1 MKYNIEKASQITR
14 SALIGQAVGD
24 ALGVPVEFLSR
35 AKVRSI
41 NLTEMV
47 GSDVPHNFHSHWG
60 DQLPAGTWSDDTSMA
75 VAAMASITR
84 KCGAID
90 CDDIMD
96 RFTGWLN
103 RGFYTATGRTFDV
116 GNTVSTALHNYSI
129 GIPSIN
135 CGPANYHA
143 NGNGSLMRIFP
154 FSLYCIF
161 NGLDFDVTREIIYTA
176 SGLTHGHVISKFGC
190 LVFTVFLKELLTAAS
205 IEDAWENTRQRSYT
219 NCIDTG
225 SFDVY
230 RRLFAPDFVANA
242 ESIIGETGYVV
253 DTLMTAVYSML
264 TGHDYESTV
273 LTAIN
278 MGYDTDTNA
287 AVTGALA
294 GAYYGIDSIPDRWKN
309 KLLGLHKLERY
320 ADNFTTAVVRP

>member
-1 MKYNIEKASQITR
+1 MKYNIEKASKITR

-35 AKVRSI
+35 AQVRNI
-41 NLTEMV
+41 GLTEMV
-47 GSDVPHNFHSHWG
+47 GCDVPHTFISSWG
-60 DQLPAGTWSDDTSMA
+60 DYIPAGAWSDDTSMA
-75 VAAMASITR
+75 IATMASITDR
-84 KCGAID
+84 KYLAYN
-90 CDDIMD
+90 DIMN
-96 RFTGWLN
+96 RFIEWWYTGKYCSLN
-103 RGFYTATGRTFDV
+103 FPFGLG
-116 GNTVSTALHNYSI
+116 GTVNMALANYLSN
-129 GIPSIN
+129 IPAIH
-135 CGPANYHA
+135 CGPNGFKD
-143 NGNGSLMRIFP
+143 NGNGALMRILP
-154 FSLYCIF
+154 FALYCIF
-161 NGLDFDVTREIIYTA
+161 KDYTLPATIKTIYTA
-176 SGLTHGHVISKFGC
+176 SSLTHGHVISKFGC

-219 NCIDTG
+219 NCITPD
-225 SFDVY
+225 SFDAY

-294 GAYYGIDSIPDRWKN
+294 GAYYGIDSIPDRWKD
-309 KLLGLHKLERY
+309 KLLKRHKLETY
-320 ADNFTTAVVRP
+320 ADNFVKAIVRP